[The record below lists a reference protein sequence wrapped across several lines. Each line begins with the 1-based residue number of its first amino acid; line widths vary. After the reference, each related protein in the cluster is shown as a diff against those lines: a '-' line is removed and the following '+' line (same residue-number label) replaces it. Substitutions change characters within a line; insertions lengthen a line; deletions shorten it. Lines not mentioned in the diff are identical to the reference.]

1 MSIQLSVFTRYA
13 IRSLAANRTRTVVT
27 AAGVALACALLTF
40 VLVLVGSLRASL
52 VASEG
57 ASEGAWQVS
66 FSQIGEDQLAR
77 VEDVLGGPLAV
88 RRDLGAA
95 LTGDAEAPL
104 LNVVTTLT
112 GEKDLVV
119 EPPLADGRWPEAPG
133 EIAVP
138 SHRAKTWPVGS
149 TVELSLG
156 RRQRTSGG
164 ISAYEYPPSY
174 ELDEKGVAQL
184 AEELVDVGEPRALTV
199 VGIVDGDSDV
209 AYVCPDEPGFGP
221 EPLIFAW
228 AAPDLGVDELDQ
240 MTEGICE
247 HGGYSSYHNA
257 LLEYLSLGNSRG
269 FDMSVGF
276 IGACASAL
284 ACLVTVTLIS
294 GAFRVSVAERV
305 RQFGLLS
312 SAGASRRQL
321 VRVVLAEAALL
332 SAMGIPAGLAL
343 GVALDAAALSLA
355 ADGTAW
361 VTGGL
366 PIALSVEPAAL
377 LIAACVSVAAVL
389 MGALAPALRAS
400 RLPAVEAM
408 RDGEFVGSRWRREG
422 PPRVLQ
428 ARSVRR
434 SCPSAG
440 PSRLHREPE
449 GHDLPILLA
458 RRFRRSG
465 RERGRATVAAL
476 ALSVALLVGGG
487 IMATYQGEAIF
498 EGTPADVSAKVSSE
512 GAAAALGAKSE
523 LVYLP
528 ALLERLRAQD
538 GINEAGFVSKTQV
551 SLDLDDSAVAEW
563 ADEELWRPDGNVFG
577 TVLYVDDATWAR
589 LCEEVGAAADPGG
602 CIVVNEVTDAD
613 RAGERPF
620 SEALLGTR
628 LSVVGAG
635 VSWEVVGLLD
645 GVPGWFWL
653 TRGEL
658 ESVLPTV
665 LASAS
670 TVADVDRDLVGYGFV
685 TLYATAEDS
694 VRAAEDVE
702 RLLEEDPALA
712 ALDGAVDE
720 RAEAHQARVLYA
732 ALEVLLS
739 GVGIVAAAVGLASAF
754 NASAA
759 SVLLRSHD
767 FAVLRSVG
775 WGERALRRMLAYEC
789 ARTAACGLALGLA
802 VALAFDVW
810 LYVRGG
816 ISVRSLGL
824 VVPWAHVAGAVV
836 LVALVLLASCVYAM
850 HRLRDVPLLDALR
863 AD

>member
-1 MSIQLSVFTRYA
+1 MSMQLSVFTHYA
-13 IRSLAANRTRTVVT
+13 IRSLAVNRTRTVVT

-40 VLVLVGSLRASL
+40 VLVLVGSLRAGL
-52 VASEG
+52 VASEV
-57 ASEGAWQVS
+57 ALEGAWQVS
-66 FSQIGEDQLAR
+66 FSQIDEGQLAR
-77 VEDVLGGPLAV
+77 VEDELGDPLAV

-95 LTGDAEAPL
+95 LTGDAEVPL

-119 EPPLADGRWPEAPG
+119 EPSLADGRWPEAPG
-133 EIAVP
+133 EVAVP
-138 SHRAKTWPVGS
+138 SHWAKTWPVGS

-156 RRQRTSGG
+156 RRQRSSGG

-174 ELDEKGVAQL
+174 ELDEKGEAQL

-199 VGIVDGDSDV
+199 VGIVDGASDV

-221 EPLIFAW
+221 KPLTFAW
-228 AAPDLGVDELDQ
+228 AAPYLGVDELDQ
-240 MTEGICE
+240 VTKGICE
-247 HGGYSSYHNA
+247 QGGYSSYHNA

-294 GAFRVSVAERV
+294 GSFRVSVEERV

-332 SAMGIPAGLAL
+332 CAVGVPVGLAL
-343 GVALDAAALSLA
+343 GVALDAVALSLA
-355 ADGTAW
+355 AEGTTF
-361 VTGGL
+361 VTRGL
-366 PIALSVEPAAL
+366 PIALSVEPTAL
-377 LIAACVSVAAVL
+377 LVAAGVSVAAVL
-389 MGALAPALRAS
+389 VGALAPTLRAS
-400 RLPAVEAM
+400 RLPAVEAI
-408 RDGEFVGSRWRREG
+408 RDGDAAGARWRRES

-428 ARSVRR
+428 ARPLRR

-440 PSRLHREPE
+440 SSRLHRATG
-449 GHDLPILLA
+449 GHDLPVLLA
-458 RRFRRSG
+458 RRFHRADRAG
-465 RERGRATVAAL
+465 GRATMAAL

-487 IMATYQGEAIF
+487 ILATYQRQTIF
-498 EGTPADVSAKVSSE
+498 EGTPADVSAKVSPV
-512 GAAAALGAKSE
+512 GAAVALGAKSE
-523 LVYLP
+523 LAYLP

-538 GINEAGFVSKTQV
+538 GIDEAGFVSKTQV
-551 SLDLDDSAVAEW
+551 SLGLDDSAVASW
-563 ADEELWRPDGNVFG
+563 AEEELWRPDGNVFG

-589 LCEEVGAAADPGG
+589 LCEEVGAETYFGG

-635 VSWEVVGLLD
+635 VSWKVVGLLD
-645 GVPGWFWL
+645 GVPAWFWL

-665 LASAS
+665 LAPAS
-670 TVADVDRDLVGYGFV
+670 TVADVDQELVGYGMV

-694 VRAAEDVE
+694 AHAVEDVE
-702 RLLEEDPALA
+702 RLLEENPALA
-712 ALDGAVDE
+712 AWDGAVDE
-720 RAEAHQARVLYA
+720 RAEAHQTQVYYA

-754 NASAA
+754 NTSAA

-775 WGERALRRMLAYEC
+775 MGERALRRMLAYEC
-789 ARTAACGLALGLA
+789 VRTAALGLALGLA
-802 VALAFDVW
+802 VALAFDLW
-810 LYVRGG
+810 IYARGG
-816 ISVRSLGL
+816 ISVRSLGF

-836 LVALVLLASCVYAM
+836 LVALVLLASCAYAM
-850 HRLRDVPLLDALR
+850 HRLRAVPLLDALR

>member
-1 MSIQLSVFTRYA
+1 MYMQLSVFTRYA

-40 VLVLVGSLRASL
+40 VLVLVGSLREGL
-52 VASEG
+52 VASEV
-57 ASEGAWQVS
+57 ALEGAWQVS
-66 FSQIGEDQLAR
+66 FSQIGEGQLAR
-77 VEDVLGGPLAV
+77 VEDELGDPLAV

-95 LTGDAEAPL
+95 LTGDAEVPL

-119 EPPLADGRWPEAPG
+119 EPPLADGRWPEVPG

-138 SHRAKTWPVGS
+138 VYLAETWPVGS

-156 RRQRTSGG
+156 RRQQTSGG

-184 AEELVDVGEPRALTV
+184 AEEFVDVGEPRALTV
-199 VGIVDGDSDV
+199 VGIVDGDADV
-209 AYVCPDEPGFGP
+209 AYVCPDETGFGP
-221 EPLIFAW
+221 EPLTFAW
-228 AAPDLGVDELDQ
+228 AAPDLAVSELDQ
-240 MTEGICE
+240 VTEGVCE
-247 HGGYSSYHNA
+247 QGGYSSYHNA

-269 FDMSVGF
+269 FDMSIGS

-332 SAMGIPAGLAL
+332 CAVGVPAGLAL
-343 GVALDAAALSLA
+343 GVALDAVALSLA
-355 ADGTAW
+355 ADGTTF

-366 PIALSVEPAAL
+366 PIALSVEPTAL
-377 LIAACVSVAAVL
+377 LVAAGVSVAAVL
-389 MGALAPALRAS
+389 VGALAPALRAS

-408 RDGEFVGSRWRREG
+408 RGVEANLSSSVGRGSGARTASAHRARLQNSRRTLSPPTSREV
-422 PPRVLQ
+422 PV
-428 ARSVRR
+428 
-434 SCPSAG
+434 
-440 PSRLHREPE
+440 
-449 GHDLPILLA
+449 LLA
-458 RRFRRSG
+458 RRFRRAG
-465 RERGRATVAAL
+465 GARGRATVAAL

-487 IMATYQGEAIF
+487 VLSVYQGETIF
-498 EGTPADVSAKVSSE
+498 EGTNADVSASVSTE

-523 LVYLP
+523 LAYLP
-528 ALLERLRAQD
+528 ALLERLREMD
-538 GINEAGFVSKTQV
+538 GIDEAGFVSKTQI
-551 SLDLDDSAVAEW
+551 SLDLDDSAVASW
-563 ADEELWRPDGNVFG
+563 ADEEIWRPDGNVFG

-589 LCEEVGAAADPGG
+589 LCDEVGAAADPGG

-620 SEALLGTR
+620 SVALLGTR

-635 VSWEVVGLLD
+635 VSWKVVGLLD
-645 GVPGWFWL
+645 GVPAWFWL

-665 LASAS
+665 LAPAS
-670 TVADVDRDLVGYGFV
+670 TVVDVDQVLVGYGMV

-694 VRAAEDVE
+694 ARAAEDVE

-720 RAEAHQARVLYA
+720 RAEAHQTQVYYA

-754 NASAA
+754 NTSAA

-775 WGERALRRMLAYEC
+775 MGERALRRMLAYEC
-789 ARTAACGLALGLA
+789 VRTAAWGLAIGLVA
-802 VALAFDVW
+802 ALAFDLWV
-810 LYVRGG
+810 YARGG
-816 ISVRSLGL
+816 ISVRSLGFI
-824 VVPWAHVAGAVV
+824 VPWGHVAGAVA
-836 LVALVLLASCVYAM
+836 LVALVLLASCAYALR
-850 HRLRDVPLLDALR
+850 RLQSVPLLDALR
-863 AD
+863 AA

>member
-1 MSIQLSVFTRYA
+1 MSMQLSVFTRYA
-13 IRSLAANRTRTVVT
+13 IRSLAASRTRTVVT
-27 AAGVALACALLTF
+27 AAGVALACALLAF
-40 VLVLVGSLRASL
+40 VLVLVGSLRAGL
-52 VASEG
+52 VASEV
-57 ASEGAWQVS
+57 ALEGAWQVS

-77 VEDVLGGPLAV
+77 VEDELGDPLAV
-88 RRDLGAA
+88 RRDLGAT
-95 LTGDAEAPL
+95 LTGDAEVPL

-119 EPPLADGRWPEAPG
+119 EPPLADGRWPETPG

-138 SHRAKTWPVGS
+138 AYWAETWPVGS

-156 RRQRTSGG
+156 RRQRTSGD

-184 AEELVDVGEPRALTV
+184 AEELADVGEPRALTV
-199 VGIVDGDSDV
+199 VGVVDGDADV
-209 AYVCPDEPGFGP
+209 AYVCPGEPDFGP

-228 AAPDLGVDELDQ
+228 AAPGLAVSELDPVA
-240 MTEGICE
+240 EGICE
-247 HGGYSSYHNA
+247 QGGSSSYHYA
-257 LLEYLSLGNSRG
+257 LLEYLSLGNSG
-269 FDMSVGF
+269 GIDMSVGLA
-276 IGACASAL
+276 GAFASAL
-284 ACLVTVTLIS
+284 ACLVIVTLIS
-294 GAFRVSVAERV
+294 GTFRVSVAERV

-321 VRVVLAEAALL
+321 ARVVLAEAALL
-332 SAMGIPAGLAL
+332 CAVGVPAGLVL
-343 GVALDAAALSLA
+343 GVALDAVALSLA
-355 ADGTAW
+355 AEGTTW

-366 PIALSVEPAAL
+366 PIALNVEPTAL
-377 LIAACVSVAAVL
+377 LVAACVSVAAVL
-389 MGALAPALRAS
+389 VGALAPALRAS

-408 RDGEFVGSRWRREG
+408 RGGNVGVRRRRKG

-428 ARSVRR
+428 ARPLRR
-434 SCPSAG
+434 SCSSAG
-440 PSRLHREPE
+440 PFRLRRTTG
-449 GHDLPILLA
+449 GHDLPVLLA
-458 RRFRRSG
+458 RRFHRAG
-465 RERGRATVAAL
+465 RARGRATMAAL
-476 ALSVALLVGGG
+476 ALSVTLLVGGG
-487 IMATYQGEAIF
+487 ILATYQGETIF
-498 EGTPADVSAKVSSE
+498 EGTPADVSAKVSRE

-523 LVYLP
+523 LAYLP
-528 ALLERLRAQD
+528 ALLERLRTLE
-538 GINEAGFVSKTQV
+538 GIDEAGFVSKTQV
-551 SLDLDDSAVAEW
+551 SLDLDDNAVAEW
-563 ADEELWRPDGNVFG
+563 ADGEIWRPDGNVFG

-620 SEALLGTR
+620 SKALLGTR
-628 LSVVGAG
+628 LSVVGAS

-665 LASAS
+665 LAPAS
-670 TVADVDRDLVGYGFV
+670 TVADVDQGLVGYGIV

-694 VRAAEDVE
+694 ARAAEDVE

-720 RAEAHQARVLYA
+720 RAEAHQTQVLYA

-739 GVGIVAAAVGLASAF
+739 GVSIVAAAVGLASAF

-759 SVLLRSHD
+759 SVLLRAHD

-775 WGERALRRMLAYEC
+775 MGERALRRMLAHEC
-789 ARTAACGLALGLA
+789 ARTAVLGLALGLA
-802 VALAFDVW
+802 TALAFDLW
-810 LYVRGG
+810 IYARGG
-816 ISVRSLGL
+816 ISVRSLCF
-824 VVPWAHVAGAVV
+824 VVPWAHVVGAVA
-836 LVALVLLASCVYAM
+836 LVALVLLASCAYALR
-850 HRLRDVPLLDALR
+850 RLRSVPLLDALR
-863 AD
+863 SD

>member
-1 MSIQLSVFTRYA
+1 M
-13 IRSLAANRTRTVVT
+13 
-27 AAGVALACALLTF
+27 
-40 VLVLVGSLRASL
+40 
-52 VASEG
+52 
-57 ASEGAWQVS
+57 
-66 FSQIGEDQLAR
+66 
-77 VEDVLGGPLAV
+77 
-88 RRDLGAA
+88 
-95 LTGDAEAPL
+95 
-104 LNVVTTLT
+104 
-112 GEKDLVV
+112 
-119 EPPLADGRWPEAPG
+119 
-133 EIAVP
+133 
-138 SHRAKTWPVGS
+138 
-149 TVELSLG
+149 
-156 RRQRTSGG
+156 
-164 ISAYEYPPSY
+164 
-174 ELDEKGVAQL
+174 
-184 AEELVDVGEPRALTV
+184 
-199 VGIVDGDSDV
+199 
-209 AYVCPDEPGFGP
+209 
-221 EPLIFAW
+221 
-228 AAPDLGVDELDQ
+228 
-240 MTEGICE
+240 
-247 HGGYSSYHNA
+247 
-257 LLEYLSLGNSRG
+257 
-269 FDMSVGF
+269 
-276 IGACASAL
+276 
-284 ACLVTVTLIS
+284 
-294 GAFRVSVAERV
+294 
-305 RQFGLLS
+305 
-312 SAGASRRQL
+312 
-321 VRVVLAEAALL
+321 
-332 SAMGIPAGLAL
+332 
-343 GVALDAAALSLA
+343 
-355 ADGTAW
+355 
-361 VTGGL
+361 
-366 PIALSVEPAAL
+366 
-377 LIAACVSVAAVL
+377 
-389 MGALAPALRAS
+389 
-400 RLPAVEAM
+400 
-408 RDGEFVGSRWRREG
+408 
-422 PPRVLQ
+422 
-428 ARSVRR
+428 
-434 SCPSAG
+434 
-440 PSRLHREPE
+440 
-449 GHDLPILLA
+449 
-458 RRFRRSG
+458 
-465 RERGRATVAAL
+465 AAL
-476 ALSVALLVGGG
+476 ALSVTLLVGGG
-487 IMATYQGEAIF
+487 VLATYQEGNIF

-538 GINEAGFVSKTQV
+538 GINDAGFVSKTQV
-551 SLDLDDSAVAEW
+551 SLNLDDSAVVEW

-589 LCEEVGAAADPGG
+589 LCEGVGAAADPGG

-850 HRLRDVPLLDALR
+850 HRLRDIPLLDALR

>member
-66 FSQIGEDQLAR
+66 FSQIDEDQLAR

-138 SHRAKTWPVGS
+138 AYWAETWPVGS

-321 VRVVLAEAALL
+321 VRVVLAEAGLL
-332 SAMGIPAGLAL
+332 CAVGVPAGLVL
-343 GVALDAAALSLA
+343 GVALDAAALWLA
-355 ADGTAW
+355 ADGTTL

-377 LIAACVSVAAVL
+377 LVAAGVSVIAVL
-389 MGALAPALRAS
+389 AGALAPALRAS

-408 RDGEFVGSRWRREG
+408 RGVEANLGLSVGRGPGARTASAHRARLQNSRRTLSPPTSREV
-422 PPRVLQ
+422 PV
-428 ARSVRR
+428 
-434 SCPSAG
+434 
-440 PSRLHREPE
+440 
-449 GHDLPILLA
+449 LLA

-465 RERGRATVAAL
+465 RARGGATVAAL

-487 IMATYQGEAIF
+487 ILATYQGETIF

-563 ADEELWRPDGNVFG
+563 ADGEIWRPDGNVFG

-670 TVADVDRDLVGYGFV
+670 TVANVDRDLVGYGFV

-720 RAEAHQARVLYA
+720 RAETHRAQVFYT

-739 GVGIVAAAVGLASAF
+739 GVGIAAAAVGLASAF

-759 SVLLRSHD
+759 SVLLRGHD

-850 HRLRDVPLLDALR
+850 YRLRDVPLLDALR

>member
-1 MSIQLSVFTRYA
+1 MSMQLSVFTHYA
-13 IRSLAANRTRTVVT
+13 IRSLAVNRTRTVVT

-40 VLVLVGSLRASL
+40 VLVLVGSLRAGL
-52 VASEG
+52 VASEV
-57 ASEGAWQVS
+57 ALEGAWQVS
-66 FSQIGEDQLAR
+66 FSQIDEGQLAR
-77 VEDVLGGPLAV
+77 VEDELGDPLAV

-95 LTGDAEAPL
+95 LTGDAEVPL

-119 EPPLADGRWPEAPG
+119 EPSLADGRWPEAPG
-133 EIAVP
+133 EVAVP
-138 SHRAKTWPVGS
+138 SHWAKTWPVGS
-149 TVELSLG
+149 TVELSLA
-156 RRQRTSGG
+156 RRQRSSGG

-174 ELDEKGVAQL
+174 ELDEKGEVQL
-184 AEELVDVGEPRALTV
+184 AEEFVDVGEPRALTV
-199 VGIVDGDSDV
+199 VGIVDGDADV
-209 AYVCPDEPGFGP
+209 AYVCPDETDCGP
-221 EPLIFAW
+221 EPLTFAW

-240 MTEGICE
+240 VTEGICE
-247 HGGYSSYHNA
+247 QGGYSSYHNA

-294 GAFRVSVAERV
+294 GSFRVSVVERV

-332 SAMGIPAGLAL
+332 CAAGIPVGLVL
-343 GVALDAAALSLA
+343 GVALDAVALSLA
-355 ADGTAW
+355 AEGTTF
-361 VTGGL
+361 VTRGL
-366 PIALSVEPAAL
+366 PIALSVEPTAL
-377 LIAACVSVAAVL
+377 LVAAGVSVAAVFV
-389 MGALAPALRAS
+389 GALAPALRAS

-408 RDGEFVGSRWRREG
+408 RGVEANLGSSVGRGPGARTASAHRARLQNSRRTLSPPTSREV
-422 PPRVLQ
+422 PV
-428 ARSVRR
+428 
-434 SCPSAG
+434 
-440 PSRLHREPE
+440 
-449 GHDLPILLA
+449 LLA

-465 RERGRATVAAL
+465 RSRGRATVAAL

-487 IMATYQGEAIF
+487 VMATYQGETIF
-498 EGTPADVSAKVSSE
+498 AGTPADVSVKVSRE

-523 LVYLP
+523 LAYLP

-538 GINEAGFVSKTQV
+538 GIGEAGFVSKTQV
-551 SLDLDDSAVAEW
+551 SLDLDEGAVAEW
-563 ADEELWRPDGNVFG
+563 ADGEIWRPDGNVFG
-577 TVLYVDDATWAR
+577 TVLYVDDVTWAR
-589 LCEEVGAAADPGG
+589 LCEEVGAAADPNG

-645 GVPGWFWL
+645 GTPAWFWL

-665 LASAS
+665 LAPASA
-670 TVADVDRDLVGYGFV
+670 VADLDQELVGYGMV

-694 VRAAEDVE
+694 AHAVEDVE

-720 RAEAHQARVLYA
+720 RAEAHQTQVYYA

-754 NASAA
+754 NTSAA

-775 WGERALRRMLAYEC
+775 MGERELRRMLAHEC
-789 ARTAACGLALGLA
+789 VRTAAWGLAIGLVA
-802 VALAFDVW
+802 ALAFDLW
-810 LYVRGG
+810 IYARGG
-816 ISVRSLGL
+816 ISVRSLGF
-824 VVPWAHVAGAVV
+824 VVPWVHVAGAVA
-836 LVALVLLASCVYAM
+836 LVALVLLASCMYAM
-850 HRLRDVPLLDALR
+850 RRLRSVPLLDALR
-863 AD
+863 SD